1 MKKILIFIA
10 LFLYVGLF
18 VHADNQIDVKLNDDN
33 TEKII
38 EFINCNLCVSKAG
51 IDNNGNTKINIEI
64 ENRDKTNVVILFG
77 RSYPENELK
86 KQTPS
91 IRFDKKS
98 YGKSNRNIETIKEG
112 REVIIIEPT
121 EKKTLQGILVEKN
134 KKYSCI
140 LPFYV
145 AKYKQKNFWTGSNGS
160 NKLMISRKEILE
172 LVIEVELKP
181 DLDYERLVRECRELK
196 DEIEKLTFC
205 PDNNHK
211 PSLEEQESP
220 YRNKIANIVSEID
233 LIVNKNL
240 DKWYNNYQDKKI
252 KEYDSLKQSLNS
264 IIFNEVDCGK
274 HKNPPR
280 KHTCQYCT
288 YSAELLFRELDNIY
302 IKIDN
307 CNNQKDQKKMRD
319 KEMQNINLMFKC
331 PVLSKKINDS
341 KNKNWKS
348 KIIDRYDRI
357 NNF

>member
-38 EFINCNLCVSKAG
+38 EFVNCNLCVSKAG

-98 YGKSNRNIETIKEG
+98 YGKTNRNIETIKEG
-112 REVIIIEPT
+112 REVIIIDPT
-121 EKKTLQGILVEKN
+121 EKKSLQGILVEKN

-145 AKYKQKNFWTGSNGS
+145 AKYKPKNFWTGSNGS

-196 DEIEKLTFC
+196 DEIEKLTFYS
-205 PDNNHK
+205 DNNHK

-220 YRNKIANIVSEID
+220 YRNKIANIISEID

-252 KEYDSLKQSLNS
+252 KEYDSLKQSLNA
-264 IIFNEVDCGK
+264 IKFNEVDCGK
-274 HKNPPR
+274 PHPVKPDKIHKC
-280 KHTCQYCT
+280 KYCNLSPQQI
-288 YSAELLFRELDNIY
+288 YHKLDDFY
-302 IKIDN
+302 
-307 CNNQKDQKKMRD
+307 
-319 KEMQNINLMFKC
+319 
-331 PVLSKKINDS
+331 KKIYTSNNKKAT
-341 KNKNWKS
+341 KNSVISDVNLLYNCKKHSGVWKKSEYKS